1 MTLLSTADSFMCNRK
16 DQNEK
21 VSVGVVIDKT
31 RWPDLTMHSED
42 HIDLSAGISLLTHKS
57 TKQGAKWHLGYH

>member
-1 MTLLSTADSFMCNRK
+1 MCNKK

-21 VSVGVVIDKT
+21 VSVGVVMDKT
-31 RWPDLTMHSED
+31 SWPDLTMHSED

-57 TKQGAKWHLGYH
+57 TKQGG

>member
-1 MTLLSTADSFMCNRK
+1 MCNRK

-21 VSVGVVIDKT
+21 VSVGIVMDKT
-31 RWPDLTMHSED
+31 SGPDFTMHSED

-57 TKQGAKWHLGYH
+57 TKQGG